1 MYYKTEIKI
10 AYVSNN
16 NMNSIKMF
24 ITLIGLKMNSLIV
37 PTCAHNKTNWHLKA
51 PQHYT
56 YKNVFFHTTEIVCKY
71 RKA

>member
-16 NMNSIKMF
+16 NVSSIKMF

-51 PQHYT
+51 PQHYA
-56 YKNVFFHTTEIVCKY
+56 YKKFIFPYNWNCM
-71 RKA
+71 